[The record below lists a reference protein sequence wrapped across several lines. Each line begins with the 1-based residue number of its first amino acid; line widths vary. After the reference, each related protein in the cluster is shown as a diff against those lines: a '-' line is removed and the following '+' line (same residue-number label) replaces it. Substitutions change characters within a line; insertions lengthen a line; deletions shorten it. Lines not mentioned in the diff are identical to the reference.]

1 MNLEIPPTVLDVI
14 RQKYNICDHLSFL
27 DFDFN
32 FDVLKSRLSQL
43 SKSPFNDNDRIVIEH
58 MDTDYYFSE
67 CSVGVNLRNFFGVV
81 RELDIS
87 YSRFIFYT
95 NHFGLIREID
105 QLCSHSDSQ
114 DRPLIIESFLS
125 ELHYKSDCINPVE
138 CNFDRVQFHA
148 TCMMVLKRS
157 HRNAMYNAIKDID
170 QSKLMLAINSR

>member
-32 FDVLKSRLSQL
+32 FDILKSRLSKL
-43 SKSPFNDNDRIVIEH
+43 SKSSFNHNDRIVIEH

-81 RELDIS
+81 QELDIS

-95 NHFGLIREID
+95 NHFGLTREID
-105 QLCSHSDSQ
+105 QLCSHSDSL

-125 ELHYKSDCINPVE
+125 DLHYKSDCIKPVE
-138 CNFDRVQFHA
+138 CNFDRVQFYA